1 MFSGIILERAK
12 VEEVKN
18 DGVGRKFWLNVP
30 MAFHRRIKKGASVAL
45 NGACFTVLQ
54 KSLRAFEVEAMPQT
68 LRLTTAGDWVEG
80 DLLNFEPSLRVG
92 DELGGHFVFGH
103 VDEVCQVDRCLFEGT
118 STVMCVR
125 ASQGAMA
132 MIAPRGSI
140 AIDGVS
146 LTVVSCKETSF
157 RVSLLPETLRAT
169 TLGKLKSGSK
179 VNLEI
184 DMLARYAYEF
194 LHKN

>member
-1 MFSGIILERAK
+1 MFTGIILEHAR

-30 MAFHRRIKKGASVAL
+30 LTYHSRIKKGASVAL

-54 KSLRAFEVEAMPQT
+54 KSLRAFQVEAMPQT
-68 LRLTTAGDWVEG
+68 LRLTTAGDWKAG

-103 VDEVCQVDRCLFEGT
+103 VDEMCEVDRCLFEGT
-118 STVMCVR
+118 STVMCIR
-125 ASQGAMA
+125 ASKEAMA

-157 RVSLLPETLRAT
+157 RVSLLTETLRAT
-169 TLGKLKSGSK
+169 TLGKLTSGSK
-179 VNLEI
+179 INLEI
-184 DMLARYAYEF
+184 DMLARYTYEF
-194 LHKN
+194 LHKD